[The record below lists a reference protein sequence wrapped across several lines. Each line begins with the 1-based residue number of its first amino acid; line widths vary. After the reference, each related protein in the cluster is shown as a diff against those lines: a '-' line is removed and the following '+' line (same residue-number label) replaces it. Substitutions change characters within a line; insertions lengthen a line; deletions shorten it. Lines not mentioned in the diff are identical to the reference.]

1 MEEEYIEHGRLPV
14 RQNRETGELEVFIE
28 GGSRYGDDYGGDYD
42 GDGDGDGD
50 YYGEDEFGGPRG
62 RARREQRREQ
72 RHERQD
78 LRRENRGEMRDLRSS
93 QKDERQKLRRGG
105 PEALLQEGKP
115 IINSA
120 IANNTNV
127 AAAGD
132 SVLTINNV
140 DEFIAWDLTFD
151 GTTNCNGIKS
161 IIVHKTVVWTV
172 PSGNGVS
179 ISVFAA
185 NGNLRNVLRG
195 RKVYPG
201 QTIQITGNFSAAGVF
216 QANILGT
223 DVQALDGGCG

>member
-1 MEEEYIEHGRLPV
+1 M
-14 RQNRETGELEVFIE
+14 RQNAKTGEIEVFVE
-28 GGSRYGDDYGGDYD
+28 GGARFGDDYGGDYD
-42 GDGDGDGD
+42 GDGYEGD
-50 YYGEDEFGGPRG
+50 YYDGDDGDPDFGGPRG

-72 RHERQD
+72 RGERRD
-78 LRRENRGEMRDLRSS
+78 LRHQNRGEMRDLRGRQQS
-93 QKDERQKLRRGG
+93 ERQQLRQKG
-105 PEALLQEGKP
+105 PEALLEPGKP
-115 IINSA
+115 ILNSA
-120 IANNTNV
+120 IANNQNV

-132 SVLTINNV
+132 SVLTIQNV

-179 ISVFAA
+179 TTVFAA
-185 NGNLRNVLRG
+185 NGNLRNLLRG
-195 RKVYPG
+195 RKLYPG
-201 QTIQITGNFSAAGVF
+201 QNIQITGNFSAAGVF